1 VLTIWTTTLQ
11 QKVYQNLSPV
21 LKSVPGLPI
30 TIVKDYSVPEGT
42 TLIFALGGGS
52 LKKLQEEK
60 IVAKNRALTSYRT
73 IPLLRGNIPVLL
85 SYSPDISEIDHGYY
99 VDLLTICR

>member
-60 IVAKNRALTSYRT
+60 IVAKNRALTSYVRFSST
-73 IPLLRGNIPVLL
+73 RQHT
-85 SYSPDISEIDHGYY
+85 SSSELQSRYQ
-99 VDLLTICR
+99 